1 MTPIIL
7 ENYILTITTDGYFS
21 VIEKASGNLIRNTFI
36 FNMFKEKKRKK
47 IFATGFTIGNKKLY
61 VTTNNGKLIVLDISS
76 GKILTYYGFGKN
88 KISNPRMIHKNLYL
102 VSGNSIIKID

>member
-1 MTPIIL
+1 
-7 ENYILTITTDGYFS
+7 
-21 VIEKASGNLIRNTFI
+21 
-36 FNMFKEKKRKK
+36 MFKEKKRKK